1 MIRNIELVDFLAHS
15 NTKLEFENDA
25 TVFVGDNGAGKS
37 SIIDAITFSL
47 FGEHTRKNNKGL
59 IRRGANQ
66 GFAKI
71 EFSANGKN
79 YQAIRKIDSKGT
91 LTAQFAEDV
100 NGKLIPIAEG
110 ERKQFGESMTKH
122 VEETLG
128 MDFEKLK
135 IASIVQQG
143 ELNSIIKAKP
153 KEFKEL
159 LNTIIGIDK
168 LDTALASMRT
178 VQREFRSTIQKK
190 FGYDDIQ
197 IVENKITEYQN
208 ESKNA
213 HPRLEQLDVEKKEQ
227 ELLISKLEKQIQND
241 STKESQLKD
250 LESRKKEWQEYA
262 KDVIKSIQN
271 EVAEKE
277 EIVNECKPC
286 FAISKNKNEI
296 ESEINKIQKELSVI
310 ESELND
316 VEKKQVRLEEHEEL
330 AEKLVLKDG
339 KCPVCDS
346 TVEHLKPL
354 FQKKHI
360 EDEIKEIEKKIE
372 KLEDEKN
379 ELEQNID
386 SLSDDLEE
394 SKKAETI
401 LSTYKIKN
409 ESQLDEIIAE
419 IKMKVKQMQKIP
431 LTVNSGQLVE
441 TASLDSHAKTIYENI
456 VSLEKSTSGFDQQEL
471 LKNIESRDGSM
482 NRLSQINQEEG
493 EISGNIK
500 KAEMELE
507 KLDSTLTELK
517 HVQGYV
523 TELEQI
529 QENVYNRDGPVGKSL
544 RSWSLEIISQKASEY
559 LEKLN
564 TKIQRISLSE
574 KTRDVSISCYSRSTM
589 LDLES
594 LSGGEQVSIALS
606 LRLGMAHLLGS
617 ANLNFMIIDEPTTH
631 LDSERR
637 KALGEV
643 LSQLANIRG
652 ENASM
657 QFVIISHDAEIFVN
671 IFCCESV
678 DEKIFLSTSFDDFD
692 FLKYSNLF
700 EMYEFTDSP
709 IFSVEPN
716 PIDVSLT
723 CRIFAARS

>member
-143 ELNSIIKAKP
+143 ELDSIIKAKP

-197 IVENKITEYQN
+197 VVENKITEYQN

-213 HPRLEQLDVEKKEQ
+213 QPRLEQLDVEKKEQ

-271 EVAEKE
+271 EVTEKE

-286 FAISKNKNEI
+286 FTISKNKNEI

-310 ESELND
+310 ESELSSL
-316 VEKKQVRLEEHEEL
+316 EKKQVRLEEHEEL

-346 TVEHLKPL
+346 TVDHLKPL

-372 KLEDEKN
+372 KLENEKDE
-379 ELEQNID
+379 LGQNIH
-386 SLSDDLEE
+386 SLSNDLEE

-409 ESQLDEIIAE
+409 ESELDGIVAE
-419 IKMKVKQMQKIP
+419 IKAKVKQMQKIP
-431 LTVNSGQLVE
+431 ITINSGQLVE
-441 TASLDSHAKTIYENI
+441 AASLDSHAKTIYENI
-456 VSLEKSTSGFDQQEL
+456 VSLEKSTSGFDQQEF
-471 LKNIESRDGSM
+471 LKKIESRDGSM
-482 NRLSQINQEEG
+482 TRLSQINQEYG

-500 KAEMELE
+500 KTKMELE
-507 KLDSTLTELK
+507 KLDLTLTELK

-574 KTRDVSISCYSRSTM
+574 KTRDVDISCYSRNTT

-594 LSGGEQVSIALS
+594 LSGGEQVSVALA
-606 LRLGMAHLLGS
+606 LRLGMSHLLGAS
-617 ANLNFMIIDEPTTH
+617 NLNFMILDEPTAH
-631 LDSERR
+631 LDNERR
-637 KALGEV
+637 KSLVNV
-643 LSQLANIRG
+643 LSQLTNLK
-652 ENASM
+652 EDDSSM
-657 QFVIISHDAEIFVN
+657 QFIIITHDAEIF
-671 IFCCESV
+671 
-678 DEKIFLSTSFDDFD
+678 DD
-692 FLKYSNLF
+692 S
-700 EMYEFTDSP
+700 
-709 IFSVEPN
+709 SVENIYKFESAP
-716 PIDVSLT
+716 DGTVVSRL
-723 CRIFAARS
+723 

>member
-1 MIRNIELVDFLAHS
+1 MIRSIELVDFLSHS
-15 NTKLEFENDA
+15 DTKLEFDSGA
-25 TVFVGDNGAGKS
+25 TVFVGENGSGKS

-100 NGKLIPIAEG
+100 DGKLIPIAEG

-159 LNTIIGIDK
+159 LNAIIGIDK

-178 VQREFRSTIQKK
+178 VQREFRSIIQEK
-190 FGYDDIQ
+190 FGYDDTQ
-197 IVENKITEYQN
+197 LQLLENKIAEYEN

-213 HPRLEQLDVEKKEQ
+213 QPKLEQLDVEKKEQ
-227 ELLISKLEKQIQND
+227 ELLISKLEKQIQSD

-316 VEKKQVRLEEHEEL
+316 LEKKQVRLEEHEEL

-346 TVEHLKPL
+346 TVDHLKPL

-360 EDEIKEIEKKIE
+360 EEEIEVIQKKVLELENE
-372 KLEDEKN
+372 KDEF
-379 ELEQNID
+379 EQNIVK
-386 SLSDDLEE
+386 LSHELE
-394 SKKAETI
+394 KAQKAETI
-401 LSTYKIKN
+401 LSTHKIKN

-419 IKMKVKQMQKIP
+419 IKMKVSQMQKIP

-441 TASLDSHAKTIYENI
+441 TTTLDSHAKTIYENI
-456 VSLEKSTSGFDQQEL
+456 VSLETSTSGFDQQKFLE
-471 LKNIESRDGSM
+471 NIQSREIST
-482 NRLSQINQEEG
+482 NRLSQINQEYG
-493 EISGNIK
+493 EISGKIK
-500 KAEMELE
+500 QVKMELD
-507 KLDSTLTELK
+507 KLGSTLKELK
-517 HVQGYV
+517 HVRGYV
-523 TELEQI
+523 TELELI
-529 QENVYNRDGPVGKSL
+529 QKNVYEREGPVSKSL
-544 RSWSLEIISQKASEY
+544 RSWALEIISQKASEY

-574 KTRDVSISCYSRSTM
+574 KTRDVNISCYSRNTV
-589 LDLES
+589 LEIES
-594 LSGGEQVSIALS
+594 LSGGEQVSVALA
-606 LRLGMAHLLGS
+606 LRLGMSHLLGAS
-617 ANLNFMIIDEPTTH
+617 NLNFMILDEPTTH

-637 KALGEV
+637 KSLVNV
-643 LSQLANIRG
+643 LVQLTNLK
-652 ENASM
+652 EDDSSM
-657 QFVIISHDAEIFVN
+657 QFIIITHDAEIF
-671 IFCCESV
+671 
-678 DEKIFLSTSFDDFD
+678 DD
-692 FLKYSNLF
+692 S
-700 EMYEFTDSP
+700 
-709 IFSVEPN
+709 SVENIYKFESAPDGT
-716 PIDVSLT
+716 IVSRL
-723 CRIFAARS
+723 

>member
-1 MIRNIELVDFLAHS
+1 MIRNIELVDFLSHS
-15 NTKLEFENDA
+15 DTKLEFDSGA
-25 TVFVGDNGAGKS
+25 TVFVGENGSGKS

-100 NGKLIPIAEG
+100 DGKLIPIAEG

-122 VEETLG
+122 VEEVFA
-128 MDFEKLK
+128 MDFEKLQ

-159 LNTIIGIDK
+159 LNAIIGIDK

-178 VQREFRSTIQKK
+178 VQREFRSSIQEK
-190 FGYDDIQ
+190 FGYDDTQIQ
-197 IVENKITEYQN
+197 FIENKITEYEN
-208 ESKNA
+208 ESENA
-213 HPRLEQLDVEKKEQ
+213 QPKLERLAAEKKEQ
-227 ELLISKLEKQIQND
+227 EVLISKLEEQIKND

-250 LESRKKEWQEYA
+250 LESRKNEWQEYA
-262 KDVIKSIQN
+262 MQVIKSIKK

-286 FAISKNKNEI
+286 FAISKNRNET
-296 ESEINKIQKELSVI
+296 ESGINKVQAKLSAA
-310 ESELND
+310 ESELSD
-316 VEKKQVRLEEHEEL
+316 LEKKRIRLEEHEEL

-346 TVEHLKPL
+346 SVDHLKPL

-360 EDEIKEIEKKIE
+360 EDELGVIGKKVVELKNEKEINVVELE
-372 KLEDEKN
+372 KLA
-379 ELEQNID
+379 
-386 SLSDDLEE
+386 DDLEE
-394 SKKAETI
+394 AKKAETI

-409 ESQLDEIIAE
+409 ESQLDEIVAE
-419 IKMKVKQMQKIP
+419 IKTKVKQMQNIP
-431 LTVNSGQLVE
+431 LTIIPGQLVGV
-441 TASLDSHAKTIYENI
+441 ASLDSHAKTIYES
-456 VSLEKSTSGFDQQEL
+456 VVELEKSTRGFDQQEF
-471 LKNIESRDGSM
+471 LKNIESRADSM
-482 NRLSQINQEEG
+482 TRLSQINQKYG

-500 KAEMELE
+500 KTKMESE

-517 HVQGYV
+517 HVQSYV
-523 TELEQI
+523 TELERI
-529 QENVYNRDGPVGKSL
+529 EENVYNRDGPVGKSL
-544 RSWSLEIISQKASEY
+544 RSWALEIISQKASEY

-574 KTRDVSISCYSRSTM
+574 KTRDVNISCYSRNTT

-594 LSGGEQVSIALS
+594 LSGGEQVSVALA
-606 LRLGMAHLLGS
+606 LRLGMSHLLGAS
-617 ANLNFMIIDEPTTH
+617 NLNFMILDEPTAH

-637 KALGEV
+637 KSLVNV
-643 LSQLANIRG
+643 LSQLTNLK
-652 ENASM
+652 EDDSSM
-657 QFVIISHDAEIFVN
+657 QFIIITHDAEIF
-671 IFCCESV
+671 
-678 DEKIFLSTSFDDFD
+678 DD
-692 FLKYSNLF
+692 S
-700 EMYEFTDSP
+700 
-709 IFSVEPN
+709 SVENIYKFESDPN
-716 PIDVSLT
+716 GTTVSKL
-723 CRIFAARS
+723 

>member
-1 MIRNIELVDFLAHS
+1 MIRNIELVDFLSHS
-15 NTKLEFENDA
+15 DTKLEFDSGA
-25 TVFVGDNGAGKS
+25 TVFVGENGAGKS

-100 NGKLIPIAEG
+100 DGKLIPIAEG

-122 VEETLG
+122 VEEVFA
-128 MDFEKLK
+128 MDFEKLQ

-159 LNTIIGIDK
+159 LNAIIGIDK

-178 VQREFRSTIQKK
+178 VQREFRSSIQEK
-190 FGYDDIQ
+190 FGYDDTQIQ
-197 IVENKITEYQN
+197 FIENKITEYEN
-208 ESKNA
+208 ESENA
-213 HPRLEQLDVEKKEQ
+213 QPKLERLAAEKKEQ
-227 ELLISKLEKQIQND
+227 EVLISKLEEQIKND

-250 LESRKKEWQEYA
+250 LESRKNEWQEYA
-262 KDVIKSIQN
+262 MQVIKSIKK

-286 FAISKNKNEI
+286 FAISKNRNET
-296 ESEINKIQKELSVI
+296 ESGINKVQAKLSAA
-310 ESELND
+310 ESELSD
-316 VEKKQVRLEEHEEL
+316 LEKKRIRLEEHEEL

-346 TVEHLKPL
+346 SVDHLKPL

-360 EDEIKEIEKKIE
+360 EDELDMIGKKVVELKNEKEINVVELE
-372 KLEDEKN
+372 KLA
-379 ELEQNID
+379 
-386 SLSDDLEE
+386 DDLEE
-394 SKKAETI
+394 AKKAETI

-409 ESQLDEIIAE
+409 ESQLDEIVAE
-419 IKMKVKQMQKIP
+419 IKTKVKQMQNIP
-431 LTVNSGQLVE
+431 LTIIPGQLVGV
-441 TASLDSHAKTIYENI
+441 ASLDSHAKTIYES
-456 VSLEKSTSGFDQQEL
+456 VVELEKSTRGFDQQEF
-471 LKNIESRDGSM
+471 LKNIESRADSM
-482 NRLSQINQEEG
+482 TRLSQINQEYG

-500 KAEMELE
+500 KTKMELE

-517 HVQGYV
+517 HVQSYV
-523 TELEQI
+523 TELERI
-529 QENVYNRDGPVGKSL
+529 EENVYNRDGPVGKSL
-544 RSWSLEIISQKASEY
+544 RSWALEIISQKASEY

-574 KTRDVSISCYSRSTM
+574 KTRDVNISCYSRNTT

-594 LSGGEQVSIALS
+594 LSGGEQVSVALA
-606 LRLGMAHLLGS
+606 LRLGMSHLLGAS
-617 ANLNFMIIDEPTTH
+617 NLNFMILDEPTAH

-637 KALGEV
+637 KSLVNV
-643 LSQLANIRG
+643 LSQLTSLK
-652 ENASM
+652 EDDSSM
-657 QFVIISHDAEIFVN
+657 QFIIITHDAEIF
-671 IFCCESV
+671 
-678 DEKIFLSTSFDDFD
+678 DD
-692 FLKYSNLF
+692 S
-700 EMYEFTDSP
+700 
-709 IFSVEPN
+709 SVENIYKFESNPN
-716 PIDVSLT
+716 GTIVSRL
-723 CRIFAARS
+723 

>member
-1 MIRNIELVDFLAHS
+1 MIRNVELVNFLSHS
-15 NTKLEFENDA
+15 DTKLEFDSGA
-25 TVFVGDNGAGKS
+25 TVFVGENGAGKS

-100 NGKLIPIAEG
+100 DGKLIPIAEG

-122 VEETLG
+122 VEEAFA
-128 MDFEKLK
+128 MDFEKLQ

-197 IVENKITEYQN
+197 VVENKIAEYQN
-208 ESKNA
+208 ESKNV

-227 ELLISKLEKQIQND
+227 ELLISKLEKQIQSD

-250 LESRKKEWQEYA
+250 LESRRKEWQEYA

-271 EVAEKE
+271 EVTEKE

-286 FAISKNKNEI
+286 FALSKNKNEI
-296 ESEINKIQKELSVI
+296 ESEINKNQKELSVI
-310 ESELND
+310 ESELSGL
-316 VEKKQVRLEEHEEL
+316 EKKQVRLEEHEEL
-330 AEKLVLKDG
+330 AEKLILKDG

-346 TVEHLKPL
+346 TVDHLKPL

-360 EDEIKEIEKKIE
+360 EDEIDGIEKKVAE
-372 KLEDEKN
+372 LENKKE
-379 ELEQNID
+379 ELEQNNI
-386 SLSDDLEE
+386 SLTNDLEE
-394 SKKAETI
+394 IKKAETI
-401 LSTYKIKN
+401 LSTHKIKN
-409 ESQLDEIIAE
+409 ESQLDEISAE
-419 IKMKVKQMQKIP
+419 IKAKVKQMQKIP
-431 LTVNSGQLVE
+431 LTIIPGHLVGV
-441 TASLDSHAKTIYENI
+441 ANLDSHAKTIYESI
-456 VSLEKSTSGFDQQEL
+456 VSLEKSTIGFDQQEL
-471 LKNIESRDGSM
+471 QKNIESRADSM
-482 NRLSQINQEEG
+482 TRLTQINQEYG

-500 KAEMELE
+500 KAKIELE
-507 KLDSTLTELK
+507 KLGSTVTELK
-517 HVQGYV
+517 HVKRYV
-523 TELEQI
+523 TELENI

-574 KTRDVSISCYSRSTM
+574 KTRDVNISCYSRNTT
-589 LDLES
+589 LDIES
-594 LSGGEQVSIALS
+594 LSGGEQVSVALA
-606 LRLGMAHLLGS
+606 LRLGMSHLLGAS
-617 ANLNFMIIDEPTTH
+617 NLNFMILDEPTAH
-631 LDSERR
+631 LDGERR
-637 KALGEV
+637 KSLVNV
-643 LSQLANIRG
+643 LSQLTNLK
-652 ENASM
+652 EDSSM
-657 QFVIISHDAEIFVN
+657 QFIIITHDAEIF
-671 IFCCESV
+671 
-678 DEKIFLSTSFDDFD
+678 DD
-692 FLKYSNLF
+692 S
-700 EMYEFTDSP
+700 
-709 IFSVEPN
+709 SVENIYKFESNPN
-716 PIDVSLT
+716 GTVVSRL
-723 CRIFAARS
+723 

>member
-15 NTKLEFENDA
+15 NTKLGFENDA

-47 FGEHTRKNNKGL
+47 FGEHTRKNTKGL

-143 ELNSIIKAKP
+143 ELSSIIKAKP

-168 LDTALASMRT
+168 LDAALTSMRT
-178 VQREFRSTIQKK
+178 VQREFRNTIQKK
-190 FGYDDIQ
+190 FGYDDTQ
-197 IVENKITEYQN
+197 VELLENKIIEYQN

-213 HPRLEQLDVEKKEQ
+213 QPRLEELGVEKKEQ
-227 ELLISKLEKQIQND
+227 ESLIAKLEKQIQSD

-271 EVAEKE
+271 EVAKKE
-277 EIVNECKPC
+277 EIVKECKPC
-286 FAISKNKNEI
+286 FAISKNKNDI
-296 ESEINKIQKELSVI
+296 ESEINKIQEKLSAI
-310 ESELND
+310 ESELGD
-316 VEKKQVRLEEHEEL
+316 LEKKQVRLEEHEEL

-346 TVEHLKPL
+346 AVDHLKPL

-360 EDEIKEIEKKIE
+360 ENEIKEIEKKIE
-372 KLEDEKN
+372 KLENEKD

-409 ESQLDEIIAE
+409 QSQLDEIIAE

-431 LTVNSGQLVE
+431 LTINSGQLVE
-441 TASLDSHAKTIYENI
+441 AASLDSHAKTIYENI
-456 VSLEKSTSGFDQQEL
+456 VSLEKSTKGFDQQEF
-471 LKNIESRDGSM
+471 LKNIESRTNSM
-482 NRLSQINQEEG
+482 TKLSQINQEYG
-493 EISGNIK
+493 EISGNVK
-500 KAEMELE
+500 KAKAELE

-517 HVQGYV
+517 YVVGYV
-523 TELEQI
+523 TELENI

-544 RSWSLEIISQKASEY
+544 RSWALEIISQKASDY

-564 TKIQRISLSE
+564 IKIQRISLSE
-574 KTRDVSISCYSRSTM
+574 KTRDVNISCYSRDTM

-594 LSGGEQVSIALS
+594 LSGGEQVSIALA
-606 LRLGMAHLLGS
+606 LRLGMSHLLGS
-617 ANLNFMIIDEPTTH
+617 SNLNFMILDEPTAH
-631 LDSERR
+631 LDGERR
-637 KALGEV
+637 KSLVNV
-643 LSQLANIRG
+643 LSQLTNLK
-652 ENASM
+652 EDSSM
-657 QFVIISHDAEIFVN
+657 QFIIITHDAEIF
-671 IFCCESV
+671 
-678 DEKIFLSTSFDDFD
+678 DD
-692 FLKYSNLF
+692 S
-700 EMYEFTDSP
+700 
-709 IFSVEPN
+709 SVENIYKFESNPN
-716 PIDVSLT
+716 GTVVSRL
-723 CRIFAARS
+723 

>member
-25 TVFVGDNGAGKS
+25 TVFVGDNGSGKS

-197 IVENKITEYQN
+197 VVENKITEYQN

-213 HPRLEQLDVEKKEQ
+213 HPRLEHLDVEKKEQ
-227 ELLISKLEKQIQND
+227 ELLISKLEKQIQSD

-271 EVAEKE
+271 EVTEKE

-310 ESELND
+310 ESELSSL
-316 VEKKQVRLEEHEEL
+316 EKKQVRLEEHEEL

-346 TVEHLKPL
+346 TVDHLKPL

-360 EDEIKEIEKKIE
+360 EDEIKEIEKEIE
-372 KLEDEKN
+372 KLENKKG
-379 ELEQNID
+379 ELEQNIG
-386 SLSDDLEE
+386 SLSNDLEE

-409 ESQLDEIIAE
+409 ESELDGIVAE
-419 IKMKVKQMQKIP
+419 IKAKVKQMQKIP
-431 LTVNSGQLVE
+431 ITINSSQLVE
-441 TASLDSHAKTIYENI
+441 ASSLDSHA
-456 VSLEKSTSGFDQQEL
+456 
-471 LKNIESRDGSM
+471 
-482 NRLSQINQEEG
+482 
-493 EISGNIK
+493 
-500 KAEMELE
+500 
-507 KLDSTLTELK
+507 
-517 HVQGYV
+517 
-523 TELEQI
+523 
-529 QENVYNRDGPVGKSL
+529 
-544 RSWSLEIISQKASEY
+544 
-559 LEKLN
+559 
-564 TKIQRISLSE
+564 
-574 KTRDVSISCYSRSTM
+574 
-589 LDLES
+589 
-594 LSGGEQVSIALS
+594 
-606 LRLGMAHLLGS
+606 
-617 ANLNFMIIDEPTTH
+617 
-631 LDSERR
+631 
-637 KALGEV
+637 
-643 LSQLANIRG
+643 
-652 ENASM
+652 
-657 QFVIISHDAEIFVN
+657 
-671 IFCCESV
+671 
-678 DEKIFLSTSFDDFD
+678 
-692 FLKYSNLF
+692 
-700 EMYEFTDSP
+700 
-709 IFSVEPN
+709 
-716 PIDVSLT
+716 
-723 CRIFAARS
+723 

>member
-1 MIRNIELVDFLAHS
+1 MIRSIELVDFLAHS
-15 NTKLEFENDA
+15 NTKLEFDNDA

-37 SIIDAITFSL
+37 SVIDAITFSL

-100 NGKLIPIAEG
+100 DGKLIPIAEG

-190 FGYDDIQ
+190 IGYDDIQ
-197 IVENKITEYQN
+197 VVENKITEYQN

-213 HPRLEQLDVEKKEQ
+213 QPRLEQLDVEKKEQ
-227 ELLISKLEKQIQND
+227 ELLISKLEKQIQSD
-241 STKESQLKD
+241 STKESQLRD
-250 LESRKKEWQEYA
+250 LVSRKKEWQEYA

-286 FAISKNKNEI
+286 FALSKNKNEI

-310 ESELND
+310 KSELSSL
-316 VEKKQVRLEEHEEL
+316 EKKQVRLEEHEEL

-346 TVEHLKPL
+346 TVDHLKPL

-360 EDEIKEIEKKIE
+360 EDEIKEIKNKTK
-372 KLEDEKN
+372 KLENEKD

-386 SLSDDLEE
+386 SLSDDLEK

-409 ESQLDEIIAE
+409 ESELDLIVAE
-419 IKMKVKQMQKIP
+419 IKAKVKQMQKIP
-431 LTVNSGQLVE
+431 ITINSGQLVE
-441 TASLDSHAKTIYENI
+441 AASIDSHAKTIYENI
-456 VSLEKSTSGFDQQEL
+456 VSLEKSTSGFDQQEFF
-471 LKNIESRDGSM
+471 KNIESRDGSM
-482 NRLSQINQEEG
+482 TRLSQINQEYG

-500 KAEMELE
+500 KAKMELE
-507 KLDSTLTELK
+507 KLDSVLIELK
-517 HVQGYV
+517 YVQGYV

-544 RSWSLEIISQKASEY
+544 RSWALEIISQKASEY

-564 TKIQRISLSE
+564 IKIQRISLSE
-574 KTRDVSISCYSRSTM
+574 KTRDVDISCYSRNTT

-594 LSGGEQVSIALS
+594 LSGGEQVSVALA
-606 LRLGMAHLLGS
+606 LRLGMSHLLGAS
-617 ANLNFMIIDEPTTH
+617 NLNFMILDEPTAH

-637 KALGEV
+637 KSLVNV
-643 LSQLANIRG
+643 LSQLTNIK
-652 ENASM
+652 EDDSSV
-657 QFVIISHDAEIFVN
+657 QFIIITHDAEIF
-671 IFCCESV
+671 
-678 DEKIFLSTSFDDFD
+678 DD
-692 FLKYSNLF
+692 S
-700 EMYEFTDSP
+700 
-709 IFSVEPN
+709 SVENIYKFESAPDGT
-716 PIDVSLT
+716 IVSRL
-723 CRIFAARS
+723 

>member
-1 MIRNIELVDFLAHS
+1 MIRSIELVDFLAHS
-15 NTKLEFENDA
+15 NTKLEFDNDA

-47 FGEHTRKNNKGL
+47 FGKHTRKNNKGL

-197 IVENKITEYQN
+197 VVENKITEYQN

-213 HPRLEQLDVEKKEQ
+213 QPRLEQLDVEKKEQ

-296 ESEINKIQKELSVI
+296 ELEINRIQKELSVI

-316 VEKKQVRLEEHEEL
+316 LEKKQVRLEEHEEL

-346 TVEHLKPL
+346 SVDHLKPL

-360 EDEIKEIEKKIE
+360 EEEIEVIQKKV
-372 KLEDEKN
+372 L
-379 ELEQNID
+379 ELEHEKDEFEQNTVN
-386 SLSDDLEE
+386 LSHELEKA
-394 SKKAETI
+394 KKAETI
-401 LSTYKIKN
+401 LSTHKIKN

-419 IKMKVKQMQKIP
+419 IKMKIKQMQKIP

-441 TASLDSHAKTIYENI
+441 TTTLDSHAKTIYENI
-456 VSLEKSTSGFDQQEL
+456 VSLETSTSGFDQQKFLE
-471 LKNIESRDGSM
+471 NIQSREIST
-482 NRLSQINQEEG
+482 NRLSQINQEYG
-493 EISGNIK
+493 EISGKIK
-500 KAEMELE
+500 QVKMELD
-507 KLDSTLTELK
+507 KLGSTLKELK
-517 HVQGYV
+517 HVRGYV
-523 TELEQI
+523 TELELI
-529 QENVYNRDGPVGKSL
+529 QKNVYEREGPVSKSL
-544 RSWSLEIISQKASEY
+544 RSWALEIISQKASEY

-574 KTRDVSISCYSRSTM
+574 KTRDVNISCYSRNTV
-589 LDLES
+589 LEIES
-594 LSGGEQVSIALS
+594 LSGGEQVSVALA
-606 LRLGMAHLLGS
+606 LRLGMSHLLGAS
-617 ANLNFMIIDEPTTH
+617 NLNFMILDEPTTH

-637 KALGEV
+637 KSLVNV
-643 LSQLANIRG
+643 LVQLTNLK
-652 ENASM
+652 EDDSSM
-657 QFVIISHDAEIFVN
+657 QFIIITHDAEIF
-671 IFCCESV
+671 
-678 DEKIFLSTSFDDFD
+678 DD
-692 FLKYSNLF
+692 S
-700 EMYEFTDSP
+700 
-709 IFSVEPN
+709 SVENIYKFESAPDGT
-716 PIDVSLT
+716 IVSRL
-723 CRIFAARS
+723 

>member
-15 NTKLEFENDA
+15 NTKLDFDSGA

-47 FGEHTRKNNKGL
+47 FGESRLGIKKKGL
-59 IRRGANQ
+59 IRRGSNQ
-66 GFAKI
+66 GYAKI

-128 MDFEKLK
+128 MDFEKLQ
-135 IASIVQQG
+135 IASIVRQG

-159 LNTIIGIDK
+159 LNAIIGIDK

-178 VQREFRSTIQKK
+178 IQREFRTSIQEK
-190 FGYDDIQ
+190 FGYNETQIQ
-197 IVENKITEYQN
+197 FIENKITEFEN
-208 ESKNA
+208 ESA
-213 HPRLEQLDVEKKEQ
+213 DARSALEQLAVEKKE
-227 ELLISKLEKQIQND
+227 EEILISKLEKQIKND
-241 STKESQLKD
+241 SSKQSQLKD

-277 EIVNECKPC
+277 EIVSECKPC

-296 ESEINKIQKELSVI
+296 ESEINKNQEELSDI
-310 ESELND
+310 ESELSD
-316 VEKKQVRLEEHEEL
+316 LEKKQVRLEEHEEL

-346 TVEHLKPL
+346 TVDHLKPL

-360 EDEIKEIEKKIE
+360 EDELDEIEKKVAE
-372 KLEDEKN
+372 LKN
-379 ELEQNID
+379 KKNKLEQNIN
-386 SLSDDLEE
+386 SLSDNLEE

-409 ESQLDEIIAE
+409 ESQLDEIVAE
-419 IKMKVKQMQKIP
+419 IKMKTKQMQKIP

-441 TASLDSHAKTIYENI
+441 AANLDSHAKTIYENI
-456 VSLEKSTSGFDQQEL
+456 VSLEKSTKGFDQQEF
-471 LKNIESRDGSM
+471 LKNIESRADSM
-482 NRLSQINQEEG
+482 TRLSQINQEYG

-500 KAEMELE
+500 KTKMELE

-517 HVQGYV
+517 HVQSYV
-523 TELEQI
+523 TELERI
-529 QENVYNRDGPVGKSL
+529 EENVYNRDGPVGKSL
-544 RSWSLEIISQKASEY
+544 RSWALEIISQKASEY

-574 KTRDVSISCYSRSTM
+574 KTRDVNISCYSRNTT

-594 LSGGEQVSIALS
+594 LSGGEQVSVALA
-606 LRLGMAHLLGS
+606 LRLGMSHLLGAS
-617 ANLNFMIIDEPTTH
+617 NLNFMILDEPTAH

-637 KALGEV
+637 KSLVNV
-643 LSQLANIRG
+643 LSQLTSLK
-652 ENASM
+652 EDDSSM
-657 QFVIISHDAEIFVN
+657 QFIIITHDAEIF
-671 IFCCESV
+671 
-678 DEKIFLSTSFDDFD
+678 DD
-692 FLKYSNLF
+692 S
-700 EMYEFTDSP
+700 
-709 IFSVEPN
+709 SVENIYKFESNPN
-716 PIDVSLT
+716 GTVISRL
-723 CRIFAARS
+723 

>member
-1 MIRNIELVDFLAHS
+1 MIRSIELVDFLAHS
-15 NTKLEFENDA
+15 NTKLEFDNDA

-100 NGKLIPIAEG
+100 DGKLIPIAEG

-178 VQREFRSTIQKK
+178 VHREFRSTIQKK

-197 IVENKITEYQN
+197 VVENKITEYQN

-227 ELLISKLEKQIQND
+227 ELLISKLEKQIQSD

-271 EVAEKE
+271 EVTEKE

-286 FAISKNKNEI
+286 FALSKNKNEI
-296 ESEINKIQKELSVI
+296 ESEINKNQKELSVV
-310 ESELND
+310 ESELSSL
-316 VEKKQVRLEEHEEL
+316 EKKQVRLEEHEEL

-346 TVEHLKPL
+346 TVDHLKPL

-360 EDEIKEIEKKIE
+360 EDEIKEIEKEIE
-372 KLEDEKN
+372 KLENKKD
-379 ELEQNID
+379 ELEQNIG
-386 SLSDDLEE
+386 SLSNDLEE

-409 ESQLDEIIAE
+409 ESELDGIAAE
-419 IKMKVKQMQKIP
+419 IKAKVKQMQNIP
-431 LTVNSGQLVE
+431 ITINSGQLVE
-441 TASLDSHAKTIYENI
+441 AASLDSHAKTIYENI
-456 VSLEKSTSGFDQQEL
+456 VSLEKSTSGFDQQEF

-482 NRLSQINQEEG
+482 TRLSQINQEYG

-500 KAEMELE
+500 KAKMELE
-507 KLDSTLTELK
+507 KLDLTLTELK

-574 KTRDVSISCYSRSTM
+574 KTRDVDISCYSRNTT

-594 LSGGEQVSIALS
+594 LSGGEQVSVALA
-606 LRLGMAHLLGS
+606 LRLGMSHLLGAS
-617 ANLNFMIIDEPTTH
+617 NLNFMILDEPTAH
-631 LDSERR
+631 LDNERR
-637 KALGEV
+637 KSLVNV
-643 LSQLANIRG
+643 LSQLTNLK
-652 ENASM
+652 EDDSSM
-657 QFVIISHDAEIFVN
+657 QFIIITHDAEIF
-671 IFCCESV
+671 
-678 DEKIFLSTSFDDFD
+678 DD
-692 FLKYSNLF
+692 S
-700 EMYEFTDSP
+700 
-709 IFSVEPN
+709 SVENIYKFESAP
-716 PIDVSLT
+716 DGTVVSRL
-723 CRIFAARS
+723 

>member
-1 MIRNIELVDFLAHS
+1 MIRSIELVDFLAHS
-15 NTKLEFENDA
+15 NTKLEFDNDA

-59 IRRGANQ
+59 VRRGANQ

-100 NGKLIPIAEG
+100 DGKLIPIAEG

-168 LDTALASMRT
+168 LDAALTSMRT

-190 FGYDDIQ
+190 FGYDDTQ
-197 IVENKITEYQN
+197 VELLENKIAEYQN

-213 HPRLEQLDVEKKEQ
+213 QPRLEQLDVEKREQ
-227 ELLISKLEKQIQND
+227 ELLIAKLEKQIQND

-286 FAISKNKNEI
+286 FTISKNKNEI
-296 ESEINKIQKELSVI
+296 ESEINKIQKKLSAIEL
-310 ESELND
+310 ELND
-316 VEKKQVRLEEHEEL
+316 LVKKQVRLEEHEEL
-330 AEKLVLKDG
+330 AEKLILKDG

-346 TVEHLKPL
+346 TVDHLKPL

-360 EDEIKEIEKKIE
+360 EDEIDGIEKKVAE
-372 KLEDEKN
+372 LENKKE
-379 ELEQNID
+379 ELEQND
-386 SLSDDLEE
+386 VTLTNDLEE
-394 SKKAETI
+394 IKKAETI
-401 LSTYKIKN
+401 LSTHKIKN
-409 ESQLDEIIAE
+409 ESQLAEISAE
-419 IKMKVKQMQKIP
+419 IKVKVKQMQKIP
-431 LTVNSGQLVE
+431 LTIIPGQLVGV
-441 TASLDSHAKTIYENI
+441 ANLDSHAKTIYESI
-456 VSLEKSTSGFDQQEL
+456 LSLEKSTSGFDQQEL
-471 LKNIESRDGSM
+471 QKNIESRAYSM
-482 NRLSQINQEEG
+482 TRLTQINQEYG

-500 KAEMELE
+500 KAKMELE
-507 KLDSTLTELK
+507 KLGSMLTELK
-517 HVQGYV
+517 HVGEYV
-523 TELEQI
+523 MELEHI

-559 LEKLN
+559 LERLN

-574 KTRDVSISCYSRSTM
+574 KTRDVNISCYSRNTT
-589 LDLES
+589 LDIES
-594 LSGGEQVSIALS
+594 LSGGEQVSVALA
-606 LRLGMAHLLGS
+606 LRLGMSHLLGAS
-617 ANLNFMIIDEPTTH
+617 NLNFMILDEPTAH
-631 LDSERR
+631 LDGERR
-637 KALGEV
+637 KSLVNV
-643 LSQLANIRG
+643 LSQLTNLK
-652 ENASM
+652 EDSSM
-657 QFVIISHDAEIFVN
+657 QFIIITHDAEIF
-671 IFCCESV
+671 
-678 DEKIFLSTSFDDFD
+678 DD
-692 FLKYSNLF
+692 S
-700 EMYEFTDSP
+700 
-709 IFSVEPN
+709 SVENIYKFESNPN
-716 PIDVSLT
+716 GTIVSRL
-723 CRIFAARS
+723 

>member
-47 FGEHTRKNNKGL
+47 FGKHTRKNNKGL
-59 IRRGANQ
+59 IRRGTNQ

-79 YQAIRKIDSKGT
+79 YQTIRKIDSKGT

-178 VQREFRSTIQKK
+178 VQREFKSTIQKK

-197 IVENKITEYQN
+197 VVENKITEYQN

-213 HPRLEQLDVEKKEQ
+213 QPRLEQLDVEKKEQ

-271 EVAEKE
+271 EVTEKE

-286 FAISKNKNEI
+286 FTISKNKNEI

-310 ESELND
+310 ESELSSL
-316 VEKKQVRLEEHEEL
+316 EKKQVRLEEHEEL

-346 TVEHLKPL
+346 TVDHLKPL

-372 KLEDEKN
+372 KLENEKDK
-379 ELEQNID
+379 LEQNIH
-386 SLSDDLEE
+386 SLSNDLEE

-409 ESQLDEIIAE
+409 ESELDGIVAE
-419 IKMKVKQMQKIP
+419 IKAKVKQMQKIP
-431 LTVNSGQLVE
+431 ITINSGQLVE
-441 TASLDSHAKTIYENI
+441 AASLDSHAKTIYENI
-456 VSLEKSTSGFDQQEL
+456 VSLEKSTSGFDQQEF
-471 LKNIESRDGSM
+471 LKKIESRDGSM
-482 NRLSQINQEEG
+482 TRLSQINQEYG

-500 KAEMELE
+500 KAKMELE
-507 KLDSTLTELK
+507 KLDLTLTELK

-544 RSWSLEIISQKASEY
+544 RSWALEIISQKASEY

-574 KTRDVSISCYSRSTM
+574 KTRDVNISCYSRNTM
-589 LDLES
+589 LDIES
-594 LSGGEQVSIALS
+594 LSGGEQVSIALA
-606 LRLGMAHLLGS
+606 LRLGMSHLLGAS
-617 ANLNFMIIDEPTTH
+617 NLNFMILDEPTAH

-637 KALGEV
+637 KSLVNV
-643 LSQLANIRG
+643 LSQLTSLK
-652 ENASM
+652 EDDSSM
-657 QFVIISHDAEIFVN
+657 QFIIITHDAEIFDDSSIEN
-671 IFCCESV
+671 IYKFES
-678 DEKIFLSTSFDDFD
+678 
-692 FLKYSNLF
+692 N
-700 EMYEFTDSP
+700 
-709 IFSVEPN
+709 PN
-716 PIDVSLT
+716 GTVVSRL
-723 CRIFAARS
+723 

>member
-15 NTKLEFENDA
+15 NTKLGFENDA

-47 FGEHTRKNNKGL
+47 FGEHTRKNTKGL

-143 ELNSIIKAKP
+143 ELSSIIKAKP

-168 LDTALASMRT
+168 LDAALTSMRT
-178 VQREFRSTIQKK
+178 VQREFRNTIQKK
-190 FGYDDIQ
+190 FGYDDTQ
-197 IVENKITEYQN
+197 VELLENKIIEYQN

-213 HPRLEQLDVEKKEQ
+213 QPRLEELGVEKKEQ
-227 ELLISKLEKQIQND
+227 ESLIAKLEKQIQSD

-271 EVAEKE
+271 EVAE
-277 EIVNECKPC
+277 
-286 FAISKNKNEI
+286 
-296 ESEINKIQKELSVI
+296 
-310 ESELND
+310 
-316 VEKKQVRLEEHEEL
+316 L

-346 TVEHLKPL
+346 AVDHLKPL

-372 KLEDEKN
+372 KLENEKD

-409 ESQLDEIIAE
+409 QSQLDEIIAE

-431 LTVNSGQLVE
+431 LTINSGQLVE
-441 TASLDSHAKTIYENI
+441 AASLDSHAKTIYENI
-456 VSLEKSTSGFDQQEL
+456 VSLEKSTKGFDQQEF
-471 LKNIESRDGSM
+471 LKNIESRTNSM
-482 NRLSQINQEEG
+482 TKLSQINQEYG
-493 EISGNIK
+493 EISGNVK
-500 KAEMELE
+500 KAKAELE

-517 HVQGYV
+517 YVVGYV
-523 TELEQI
+523 TELENI

-544 RSWSLEIISQKASEY
+544 RSWALEIISQKASDY

-564 TKIQRISLSE
+564 IKIQRISLSE
-574 KTRDVSISCYSRSTM
+574 KTRDVNISCYSRDTM

-594 LSGGEQVSIALS
+594 LSGGEQVSIALA
-606 LRLGMAHLLGS
+606 LRLGMSHLLGS
-617 ANLNFMIIDEPTTH
+617 SNLNFMILDEPTAH
-631 LDSERR
+631 LDGERR
-637 KALGEV
+637 KSLVNV
-643 LSQLANIRG
+643 LSQLTNLK
-652 ENASM
+652 EDSSM
-657 QFVIISHDAEIFVN
+657 QFIIITHDAEIF
-671 IFCCESV
+671 
-678 DEKIFLSTSFDDFD
+678 DD
-692 FLKYSNLF
+692 S
-700 EMYEFTDSP
+700 
-709 IFSVEPN
+709 SVENIYKFESNPN
-716 PIDVSLT
+716 GTVVSRL
-723 CRIFAARS
+723 

>member
-1 MIRNIELVDFLAHS
+1 MIRSIELVDFLAHS
-15 NTKLEFENDA
+15 NTKLEFDDDA

-143 ELNSIIKAKP
+143 ELDSIIKAKP

-197 IVENKITEYQN
+197 VVENKITEYQN

-250 LESRKKEWQEYA
+250 LELRKKEWQEYA

-271 EVAEKE
+271 EITDKE

-310 ESELND
+310 ESELSD
-316 VEKKQVRLEEHEEL
+316 LEKKQVRLEEHEEL

-346 TVEHLKPL
+346 TVDHLKPL

-360 EDEIKEIEKKIE
+360 EDEIKEIEKEIE
-372 KLEDEKN
+372 KLENKKD

-386 SLSDDLEE
+386 SLSDALEE

-409 ESQLDEIIAE
+409 ESELDGIAAE
-419 IKMKVKQMQKIP
+419 IKAKVKQMQKIP
-431 LTVNSGQLVE
+431 ITINSGQLVE
-441 TASLDSHAKTIYENI
+441 ASSLDSHAKTIYENI
-456 VSLEKSTSGFDQQEL
+456 VSLEKSTSGFDQQEF
-471 LKNIESRDGSM
+471 LKNIESRDSSM
-482 NRLSQINQEEG
+482 TRLSQINQEYG

-500 KAEMELE
+500 KAKMELE

-517 HVQGYV
+517 HVKGYV

-574 KTRDVSISCYSRSTM
+574 KTRDVDISCYSRNTT

-594 LSGGEQVSIALS
+594 LSGGEQVSIALA
-606 LRLGMAHLLGS
+606 LRLGMSHLLGAS
-617 ANLNFMIIDEPTTH
+617 NLNFMILDEPTAH

-637 KALGEV
+637 KSLVNV
-643 LSQLANIRG
+643 LSQLTNLKDDDS
-652 ENASM
+652 SM
-657 QFVIISHDAEIFVN
+657 QFIIITHDAEIF
-671 IFCCESV
+671 
-678 DEKIFLSTSFDDFD
+678 DD
-692 FLKYSNLF
+692 S
-700 EMYEFTDSP
+700 
-709 IFSVEPN
+709 SVENIYKFESTP
-716 PIDVSLT
+716 DGTMVSRL
-723 CRIFAARS
+723 

>member
-1 MIRNIELVDFLAHS
+1 MIRSIELVDFLAHS

-47 FGEHTRKNNKGL
+47 FGESRLGIKKKGL

-66 GFAKI
+66 GFVKI

-79 YQAIRKIDSKGT
+79 YQVIRKIDSKGT
-91 LTAQFAEDV
+91 LTAQFTEDID
-100 NGKLIPIAEG
+100 GKLVPIAEG

-128 MDFEKLK
+128 MAFEKLK

-143 ELNSIIKAKP
+143 ELSSIIKAKP

-168 LDTALASMRT
+168 LDAALASMRT

-190 FGYDDIQ
+190 FGYDDTQ
-197 IVENKITEYQN
+197 VELLENKITEYQN

-213 HPRLEQLDVEKKEQ
+213 QPKLEQLDVEKKEQ
-227 ELLISKLEKQIQND
+227 ELLITKLEKQIQND

-250 LESRKKEWQEYA
+250 LGSRKKEWQEYA

-296 ESEINKIQKELSVI
+296 ELEINKIKKELSVI
-310 ESELND
+310 ESELSSL
-316 VEKKQVRLEEHEEL
+316 EKKQVRLEEHEEL

-346 TVEHLKPL
+346 TVDHLKPL

-372 KLEDEKN
+372 KLEIKKD
-379 ELEQNID
+379 ELEQSIN

-409 ESQLDEIIAE
+409 ESELDRIAAE
-419 IKMKVKQMQKIP
+419 IKAKVKQMQKIP
-431 LTVNSGQLVE
+431 ITINSGQLVE
-441 TASLDSHAKTIYENI
+441 SANLDSHAKTIYENI
-456 VSLEKSTSGFDQQEL
+456 VSLEKSTSSFDQQKF
-471 LKNIESRDGSM
+471 LKNKESRDYSM
-482 NRLSQINQEEG
+482 TRLSEINQEYG

-500 KAEMELE
+500 KAKMELE

-529 QENVYNRDGPVGKSL
+529 QDNVYNRDGPVGKSL
-544 RSWSLEIISQKASEY
+544 RSWALEIISQKASEY

-564 TKIQRISLSE
+564 IKIQRISLSE
-574 KTRDVSISCYSRSTM
+574 KTRDVNISCYSRNTT

-594 LSGGEQVSIALS
+594 LSGGEQVSIALA
-606 LRLGMAHLLGS
+606 LRLGMSHLLGAS
-617 ANLNFMIIDEPTTH
+617 NLNFMILDEPTAH

-637 KALGEV
+637 KSLVNV
-643 LSQLANIRG
+643 LSQLTNLKDD
-652 ENASM
+652 NSSM
-657 QFVIISHDAEIFVN
+657 QFIIITHDAEIF
-671 IFCCESV
+671 
-678 DEKIFLSTSFDDFD
+678 DD
-692 FLKYSNLF
+692 S
-700 EMYEFTDSP
+700 
-709 IFSVEPN
+709 SVEN
-716 PIDVSLT
+716 IYKFESASDGTMVSRL
-723 CRIFAARS
+723 

>member
-1 MIRNIELVDFLAHS
+1 MIRSIELVDFLAHS

-79 YQAIRKIDSKGT
+79 YQAVRKIDSKGA

-128 MDFEKLK
+128 MDFEKLQ
-135 IASIVQQG
+135 IASIVRQG

-159 LNTIIGIDK
+159 LNAIIGIDK

-178 VQREFRSTIQKK
+178 IQREFRTSIQEK
-190 FGYDDIQ
+190 FGYNDTQIQ
-197 IVENKITEYQN
+197 FIENKITEFEN
-208 ESKNA
+208 ESADARNT
-213 HPRLEQLDVEKKEQ
+213 LEQLAVEKKE
-227 ELLISKLEKQIQND
+227 EEVLLSKLEEQIKND
-241 STKESQLKD
+241 SSKQSQLKD
-250 LESRKKEWQEYA
+250 LESRKKEWLDYA
-262 KDVIKSIQN
+262 KETIKSIKK

-286 FAISKNKNEI
+286 FAISKNKDKI
-296 ESEINKIQKELSVI
+296 ESEIKNIQENLDSV
-310 ESELND
+310 ESELSEL
-316 VEKKQVRLEEHEEL
+316 EKKHVRLEEHEEL

-346 TVEHLKPL
+346 TVDHLKPL

-360 EDEIKEIEKKIE
+360 EDEIDVIEKKVAE
-372 KLEDEKN
+372 LENKKV
-379 ELEQNID
+379 ELEQNITV
-386 SLSDDLEE
+386 LTDDLDE

-409 ESQLDEIIAE
+409 ESQLNEISAE

-431 LTVNSGQLVE
+431 LAIIPGQLVGV
-441 TASLDSHAKTIYENI
+441 ANLDSHAKTIYESI
-456 VSLEKSTSGFDQQEL
+456 ISLEKSTRDFDQR
-471 LKNIESRDGSM
+471 KFTDNIESRDDSM
-482 NRLSQINQEEG
+482 IRLSLINQKYG
-493 EISGNIK
+493 ESSGSIK
-500 KAEMELE
+500 KAKMEFD
-507 KLDSTLTELK
+507 KLSSTLTELK

-523 TELEQI
+523 TELEHI
-529 QENVYNRDGPVGKSL
+529 QDNVYNRDGPVGKSL
-544 RSWSLEIISQKASEY
+544 RSWALEIISQRASDY

-574 KTRDVSISCYSRSTM
+574 KTRDVNISCYSRNTT

-594 LSGGEQVSIALS
+594 LSGGEQISIALA
-606 LRLGMAHLLGS
+606 LRLGMSHLLGAS
-617 ANLNFMIIDEPTTH
+617 NLNFMILDEPTAH

-637 KALGEV
+637 KSLVNV
-643 LSQLANIRG
+643 LSQLTNLKD
-652 ENASM
+652 NSSM
-657 QFVIISHDAEIFVN
+657 QFIIITHDAEIF
-671 IFCCESV
+671 
-678 DEKIFLSTSFDDFD
+678 DD
-692 FLKYSNLF
+692 S
-700 EMYEFTDSP
+700 
-709 IFSVEPN
+709 SVEN
-716 PIDVSLT
+716 IYRFESNSNGTVVAKL
-723 CRIFAARS
+723 